1 MNMSAWELFD
11 LITSVYYGKQYYFEE
26 WDGTVYSR
34 LSHKRMTKEE
44 ALAEFLDGLEW

>member
-1 MNMSAWELFD
+1 MNMTAWELFS

-34 LSHKRMTKEE
+34 LSHERMTKEA
-44 ALAEFLDGLEW
+44 ALSEFLEAIGW